1 MFLGYSVRVL
11 VDRYY
16 EKIGQCIFDSFVQ
29 LEAEVDEGDEK
40 GHINASVMTTENS
53 YFLFKR
59 FSESNLTNLDAIL
72 TSSKAFY
79 ENSLKS
85 YARLSIY
92 RAVGKYAEY
101 FDGLANLLKTTAPEE
116 VAFTST
122 YSKATVKKV
131 IQSAPLKELKKSID
145 LLQQRVIKHFY
156 PHQNLTQIVFTAVK
170 EDFLVRERVMVD
182 NLGKVFPSAVDVK
195 PTHSIQDV
203 EKYFNEISK
212 KK

>member
-1 MFLGYSVRVL
+1 MRML

-29 LEAEVDEGDEK
+29 LDAEGDEK

-59 FSESNLTNLDAIL
+59 FTDSNLTNLEAIL
-72 TSSKAFY
+72 RSSRAFY
-79 ENSLKS
+79 EKSLVS

-101 FDGLANLLKTTAPEE
+101 FDGLGNLLKTTAPEE

-122 YSKATVKKV
+122 YSKATVKRV

-145 LLQQRVIKHFY
+145 LLHQRVVKHFY
-156 PHQNLTQIVFTAVK
+156 PHQNLTRTVFTAVK
-170 EDFLVRERVMVD
+170 DDFVARERSIVD
-182 NLGKVFPSAVDVK
+182 NLGKVFPGAVDVK
-195 PTHSIQDV
+195 PSHSIQDI
-203 EKYFNEISK
+203 EKYFDELSK